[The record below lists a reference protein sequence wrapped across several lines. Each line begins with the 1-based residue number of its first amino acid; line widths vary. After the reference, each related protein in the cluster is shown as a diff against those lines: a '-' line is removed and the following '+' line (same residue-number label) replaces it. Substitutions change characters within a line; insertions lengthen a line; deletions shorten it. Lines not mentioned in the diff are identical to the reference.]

1 MEKKNRKKNCVL
13 QNTVDLNFK
22 KLQSL
27 LNTWGSHL
35 LRPLEALTFWIASQ
49 VGKISNEAH
58 LHLADSVHTPFVWRE
73 WFPPGLLAGPLCCSR
88 LQGRGSTQLQTCV
101 SPAHVTASWLT
112 THATRF
118 LVLSLHSPAIY
129 TRSPAT
135 VCVFFFPQLHPSWSP
150 HTISFKAHL
159 ITANLEH
166 MSECIEPWIEQ
177 LGIHLRDS
185 KQSYIA
191 SHFSHCQ
198 MNVII
203 FYFCHY

>member
-1 MEKKNRKKNCVL
+1 M
-13 QNTVDLNFK
+13 NFK

-73 WFPPGLLAGPLCCSR
+73 WFPPGLLAGPLCCSETPGTRKHPAANLRFTRPCHSKLADHPRHSLSGFISPLSSNLHPLPCYSLR
-88 LQGRGSTQLQTCV
+88 L
-101 SPAHVTASWLT
+101 
-112 THATRF
+112 
-118 LVLSLHSPAIY
+118 
-129 TRSPAT
+129 
-135 VCVFFFPQLHPSWSP
+135 FFPSGLPLMVP

-159 ITANLEH
+159 TTANLEN
-166 MSECIEPWIEQ
+166 MSEYVESWIEQ

-185 KQSYIA
+185 KQLYIA

-203 FYFCHY
+203 FYFCHYQSVAVHFQ